1 MFIKRI
7 STQVLQ
13 IKVPSSLLL
22 VFCCNSM
29 TSCAC
34 YLVFRSSLSVYAS
47 VWSFPNQS
55 TARSTHLTLK
65 WRQTRK
71 WMTTTTSHVTS
82 STSTRWLWLLR
93 DLERFVTLLSFTFF
107 LLVICIWFYK
117 LFMVISCCFSSLGFC
132 QTEALLCGSIYSVAS
147 LRSKPRSECRSIFS
161 ERPRI
166 FQTHQSP
173 LSSVATRFDVV
184 VVVRFSVESN
194 QF

>member
-1 MFIKRI
+1 
-7 STQVLQ
+7 
-13 IKVPSSLLL
+13 
-22 VFCCNSM
+22 M

-34 YLVFRSSLSVYAS
+34 YLVFRSSLSVCAS
-47 VWSFPNQS
+47 VWSFQNQS

-93 DLERFVTLLSFTFF
+93 DLERFVTFLSFTLCWWYLHDFTNCPRSC
-107 LLVICIWFYK
+107 LVG
-117 LFMVISCCFSSLGFC
+117 CFSSLEFC
-132 QTEALLCGSIYSVAS
+132 QTEALLCGNIYSVTS

-161 ERPRI
+161 ERLRI

-173 LSSVATRFDVV
+173 LSSVATRFDVFV
-184 VVVRFSVESN
+184 VSLLSAASN